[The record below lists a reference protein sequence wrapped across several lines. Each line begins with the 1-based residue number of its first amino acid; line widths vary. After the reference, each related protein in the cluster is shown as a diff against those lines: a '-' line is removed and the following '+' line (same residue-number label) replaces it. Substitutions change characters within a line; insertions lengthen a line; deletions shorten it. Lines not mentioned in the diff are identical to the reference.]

1 MHMKKPLKITLYVV
15 GCITVFVVIAV
26 AVLLWSQRKLDRVI
40 NVSVAAVPY
49 ATGAEA
55 VERGKYLYLARGCVE
70 CHGADGTGRI
80 FIDDPNGL
88 RVRGA
93 NITTGQSGAVHTY
106 TEADWV
112 RAIRHGVKPDGRP
125 VFIMPSEDY
134 NRFTDGDLADLVAY
148 VRSLPPASAPA
159 GALIELP
166 LIVKL
171 LHGAGVVKDA
181 AEKIDHSLP
190 PSQPVAVGA
199 TLEHGLY
206 VAQTC
211 IGCHGA
217 KHEGGPIPGAPPDWP
232 SAANLAAGK
241 AGVMG
246 RYQSLEQFKTML
258 RSGTR
263 PDGSQVNTVMPL
275 QKNMN
280 DTDLEALY
288 IYFRSLGAG

>member
-1 MHMKKPLKITLYVV
+1 MKKPLKITLYVV
-15 GCITVFVVIAV
+15 GCITAFVVIAV
-26 AVLLWSQRKLDRVI
+26 ALLLWNSQRKLDRVI

-93 NITTGQSGAVHTY
+93 NITTGQGGAVHTY

-148 VRSLPPASAPA
+148 VRSLPPANAPA

-171 LHGAGVVKDA
+171 VHGAGVVKDA

-232 SAANLAAGK
+232 PAANLAAGK
-241 AGVMG
+241 TGVMS

-258 RSGTR
+258 RSGMR

-280 DTDLEALY
+280 DIDLEALY